1 MPLSAVIIPRR
12 HASPRDRMRPLATEA
27 VNPATAAIDSLD
39 SRGIVRAMAAEDAL
53 IAAAVASEGEAIAQ
67 AIDVIA
73 ERLRRGGRLV
83 YLGAGTSGRLGVL
96 DASEC
101 PPTFSTP
108 PGMVIGL
115 IAGGPSALTRAIEGA
130 EDRPELAVADL
141 EGIGFGAA
149 DVLVGIATSGRTPYV
164 LGGVAHARGRGGFT
178 VGLACS
184 PESPL
189 AAAVDLAIVPLVG
202 PEVIAGSTRL
212 KAGTATKLVLNMLS
226 TGAMIRL
233 GKTYGNLMVDL
244 RATNSKLLDRSRRI
258 AARLTGL
265 DEAAAT
271 DLLLRHGGELKTAI
285 VAARRGVSTDEAR
298 QLLTVADGQLRGAI
312 AEPAVGPAPT
322 AGDLVIGVDGGGSGC
337 RAVLARL
344 EAGGVTILGRGTG
357 GPANP
362 RAVGAPAAAAGIRD
376 AVAAAF
382 GAAGRSPQ
390 PVATACLGLAGAGRQ
405 VDAAAVAALLADIAA
420 DLVVVTDGELVLGD
434 GPPGAAVAL
443 IAGTGSLALAHA
455 AAGRLDRAGGWG
467 AVIGDEGSG
476 WSIAR
481 AALAAV
487 AAAADGR
494 GPATTLASRALVRF
508 GVARPEDL
516 VTVIQR
522 PEMGRERIAAFA
534 ADVIAAA
541 DEGDGVATAL
551 IDAAADDLARMVLA
565 VVRRRPAGAGGWTLR
580 VAGGLLTGTTGLAE
594 AVTTRLA
601 RDGEAPVAMMMVT
614 DPAAE
619 GARIAAAR
627 HAAR

>member
-1 MPLSAVIIPRR
+1 MIIPWR
-12 HASPRDRMRPLATEA
+12 HASPWDRMRPLATEA

-53 IAAAVASEGEAIAQ
+53 IAAAVAAEGEAIAR

-73 ERLRRGGRLV
+73 ERLGRGGRLV

-108 PGMVIGL
+108 PEMVVGL
-115 IAGGPSALTRAIEGA
+115 IAGGPAALTRAIEGA
-130 EDRPELAVADL
+130 EDRPELAVTDL

-178 VGLACS
+178 IGLACS
-184 PESPL
+184 PDSQL
-189 AAAVDLAIVPLVG
+189 AAAVDLAIVPVVG

-258 AARLTGL
+258 ASRLTGL

-298 QLLTVADGQLRGAI
+298 RLLAAAAGQLRGAI
-312 AEPAVGPAPT
+312 AEPRGPGPA
-322 AGDLVIGVDGGGSGC
+322 AAADLVIGVDGGGSGC
-337 RAVLARL
+337 RAVLVRL
-344 EAGGVTILGRGTG
+344 EEGETKVIGRGAG

-376 AVAAAF
+376 AIAAAF
-382 GAAGRSPQ
+382 AAARCPPQ
-390 PVATACLGLAGAGRQ
+390 PVATACLGLAGAGRP
-405 VDAAAVAALLADIAA
+405 VDAAAVGELLADIAT
-420 DLVVVTDGELVLGD
+420 DLVVVTDGDLVLGD
-434 GPPGAAVAL
+434 GPPGTAVAL
-443 IAGTGSLALAHA
+443 IAGTGSIALSRA
-455 AAGRLDRAGGWG
+455 ADGRLDRAGGWG

-481 AALAAV
+481 AGLAAV

-494 GPATTLASRALVRF
+494 GPATALTPRALARF
-508 GVARPEDL
+508 GVDRAEDL
-516 VTVIQR
+516 VTVVQR
-522 PEMGRERIAAFA
+522 PETGRERIATFA
-534 ADVIAAA
+534 EDVGAAA
-541 DEGDGVATAL
+541 GAGDGVATA
-551 IDAAADDLARMVLA
+551 IVAAAAADLVRMVRA
-565 VVRRRPAGAGGWTLR
+565 VVQRRPAGAGPWTLR
-580 VAGGLLTGTTGLAE
+580 VAGGLLTGSLLAD
-594 AVTTRLA
+594 AVTARLA
-601 RDGEAPVAMMMVT
+601 REGLAPAAVVAVT
-614 DPAAE
+614 DPAVEA
-619 GARIAAAR
+619 ARIAATRAVR
-627 HAAR
+627 